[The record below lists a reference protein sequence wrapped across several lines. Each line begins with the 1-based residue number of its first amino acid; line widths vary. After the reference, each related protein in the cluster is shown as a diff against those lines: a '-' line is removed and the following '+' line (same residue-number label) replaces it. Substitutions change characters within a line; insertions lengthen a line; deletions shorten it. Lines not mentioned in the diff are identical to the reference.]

1 MAFDEFCQL
10 RKDNKVIFF
19 AENPPPKKVM
29 VSNVTL
35 VPKEIPRI
43 LHEDLTCLCL
53 HLGIKAGK
61 YSMGRARAK
70 KLFINQLLAVQK
82 LKGLIISHPSKY
94 CKLFELVY
102 RNPLGS
108 HLTKLGLHG
117 IIDGDAISLKF
128 VKMVV
133 TLPKLQS
140 LDLVMPSY
148 KMCLLSEQAF
158 YILMCD
164 GSFGKLA
171 IDAKCYPNFQA
182 IMLHRALQNKNP
194 DGVIYDALTIRG
206 AVRINGTQPENESA
220 WRSIFG
226 EVARGSIGKFY
237 PRSMGC
243 MHRLVSGPIKVLEYC
258 QEIRVLGG
266 VVPWLPEIL
275 EYRARPTCIVPPAI
289 G

>member
-1 MAFDEFCQL
+1 MAFNEFYQL
-10 RKDNKVIFF
+10 RKDNKDIFF

-43 LHEDLTCLCL
+43 LHEGLTSL
-53 HLGIKAGK
+53 HLYDGIKVGK
-61 YSMGRARAK
+61 YSIGRARKK
-70 KLFINQLLAVQK
+70 KLFINQLSAVQK
-82 LKGLIISHPSKY
+82 LRELIISHPSKY

-171 IDAKCYPNFQA
+171 IDAECYPNFQA
-182 IMLHRALQNKNP
+182 AILHRALQSKSP

-206 AVRINGTQPENESA
+206 AGRINRSQPENESA

-226 EVARGSIGKFY
+226 EVARGRIAKFY
-237 PRSMGC
+237 QTSMGWS
-243 MHRLVSGPIKVLEYC
+243 HRLVSGPIEVLEYC

-266 VVPWLPEIL
+266 VVPWLTEIL
-275 EYRARPTCIVPPAI
+275 EFRARPTCIPPPGI